1 MRVLVVDSD
10 SKSLTDLKHR
20 LLVLKY
26 RVTSCRNGGYAS
38 QLLLDNG
45 VTFDL
50 IMVDYKVPDLKE
62 FDRLI
67 SSKVKDTVNGGG
79 IDNDEERIIMN
90 NELDEAPMEKQRLI
104 WTDGL
109 CQQFRRA
116 VQQLG
121 GIQSAKTNEILLLME
136 NSEEVKKI
144 LREELKFFKPI
155 TRAHISSHLQ
165 KVKDHIK
172 SGMLEAMD
180 FQEMHDVNRS
190 SNPTVQQPLQSSVYM
205 CSGAQM
211 SFLSSNEADETS
223 KQSQHFHC
231 YH

>member
-1 MRVLVVDSD
+1 MKMVSRDCKQFEVGMRVLVVDSD
-10 SKSLTDLKHR
+10 SKSLADLKHR

-26 RVTSCRNGGYAS
+26 RVTSCTNGGYAS
-38 QLLLDNG
+38 QLLLDKG

-67 SSKVKDTVNGGG
+67 SSKVKVPI

-109 CQQFRRA
+109 CEQFRKA
-116 VQQLG
+116 VKQLG
-121 GIQSAKTNEILLLME
+121 GIQNAKTNEILRLME

-172 SGMLEAMD
+172 SGMLDAMD
-180 FQEMHDVNRS
+180 FQDMHNVNRS

-205 CSGAQM
+205 
-211 SFLSSNEADETS
+211 
-223 KQSQHFHC
+223 
-231 YH
+231 Y

>member
-26 RVTSCRNGGYAS
+26 RVTSCTNGGHAS

-67 SSKVKDTVNGGG
+67 SSKVKVP
-79 IDNDEERIIMN
+79 IIKRIIMN

-109 CQQFRRA
+109 CEQFRRA

-121 GIQSAKTNEILLLME
+121 GIQSAKTNEILHLME

-165 KVKDHIK
+165 GSERAKDHFK
-172 SGMLEAMD
+172 ESSSGGIHTCE
-180 FQEMHDVNRS
+180 
-190 SNPTVQQPLQSSVYM
+190 
-205 CSGAQM
+205 
-211 SFLSSNEADETS
+211 
-223 KQSQHFHC
+223 
-231 YH
+231 